1 MAQPGAA
8 PQTDSP
14 RPGLRSVLVPVGAM
28 LGAQMLISLA
38 VLSLGVLMPAV
49 ARDLA
54 IDPKL
59 VGAFTAIIYAVA
71 SAVAL
76 ASAGPISR
84 LGAVRVCQLAM
95 IAAATGL
102 ALNAAA
108 LVIATIAAVALIGVA
123 QGPIN
128 PASAH
133 ILTQRVPRAWF
144 SLVFSVKQTGVPLG
158 FAAAGILL
166 PLLLPAFGWR
176 GASLIA
182 AGLLVTGAI
191 VLELL
196 RARLDASVAPS
207 APSPGIWSSVRHVL
221 GHAEMRVLGWS
232 ALLYVVAQHTFTFFL
247 VTYLYE
253 HCRLSIAEAGFL
265 LFLAQ
270 IGGTAQRL
278 VLGALGDRYP
288 RMMLLGWTGIG
299 IALGAVATGLVSQAT
314 PYWLIGLVVFAY
326 GTVVISWNGVS
337 IAEFAALAPQ
347 GQVAAVAAVQ
357 TALAFSGAVVG
368 PPLFGLIAAVADYRI
383 AFAMVAAFVLPAAIW
398 QIATSSRLRRARA
411 G

>member
-1 MAQPGAA
+1 
-8 PQTDSP
+8 
-14 RPGLRSVLVPVGAM
+14 M
-28 LGAQMLISLA
+28 LGAQMLVSLA

-59 VGAFTAIIYAVA
+59 VGAFTAVIYSVA
-71 SAVAL
+71 SVIAL
-76 ASAGPISR
+76 LSAGPISR

-95 IAAATGL
+95 IAAAAGL
-102 ALNAAA
+102 AINAAA
-108 LVIATIAAVALIGVA
+108 SVIAVIAAVALIGVA

-133 ILTQRVPRAWF
+133 ILSQRVPREWF
-144 SLVFSVKQTGVPLG
+144 GLVFSVKQTGVPLG
-158 FAAAGILL
+158 FAAAGVLL
-166 PLLLPAFGWR
+166 PLLLPILGWR
-176 GASLIA
+176 GATLFA
-182 AGLLVTGAI
+182 ACMLLAGAI
-191 VLELL
+191 VIELL
-196 RARLDASVAPS
+196 RARLDAAVAPS
-207 APSPGIWSSVRHVL
+207 GPSTGIWSSIVHVMRHP
-221 GHAEMRVLGWS
+221 EMRVLGWS

-270 IGGTAQRL
+270 LGGTAQRL
-278 VLGALGDRYP
+278 VLGALGDRFP

-299 IALGAVATGLVSQAT
+299 IAAGAVATGLIAHDT
-314 PYWLIGLVVFAY
+314 PYWLIGAIVLAY

-337 IAEFAALAPQ
+337 IAEFAALAPT

-357 TALAFSGAVVG
+357 TALAFSGAVIG
-368 PPLFGLIAAVADYRI
+368 PPLFGLIAAVADYRT
-383 AFAMVAAFVLPAAIW
+383 AFFLVAALVLVAAVW
-398 QIATSSRLRRARA
+398 QISTSARLRRRR
-411 G
+411 

>member
-1 MAQPGAA
+1 MER
-8 PQTDSP
+8 S
-14 RPGLRSVLVPVGAM
+14 RPTLRTALVPIGAM
-28 LGAQMLISLA
+28 LGAQMLVSLA

-71 SAVAL
+71 TFVAL

-95 IAAATGL
+95 IAGAAGL
-102 ALNAAA
+102 AINAVAS
-108 LVIATIAAVALIGVA
+108 VIAVIAAVVLIGVA

-133 ILTQRVPRAWF
+133 ILSQRVPRDWF

-158 FAAAGILL
+158 FAAAGVLL
-166 PLLLPAFGWR
+166 PLLLPALGWR
-176 GASLIA
+176 GASLFA
-182 AGLLVTGAI
+182 AGMLLAGAVI
-191 VLELL
+191 LELL

-207 APSPGIWSSVRHVL
+207 SPSTGIRASVVHVMRHP
-221 GHAEMRVLGWS
+221 EMRVLGWS

-270 IGGTAQRL
+270 IGGTVQRL
-278 VLGALGDRYP
+278 VLGALGDRFP
-288 RMMLLGWTGIG
+288 RMMLLGWTGVG
-299 IALGAVATGLVSQAT
+299 IAVGAIATGLIASDT
-314 PYWLIGLVVFAY
+314 PYWLIGLIVFAY

-337 IAEFAALAPQ
+337 IAEFAALAPA

-357 TALAFSGAVVG
+357 TALAFSGAVIG
-368 PPLFGLIAAVADYRI
+368 PPLFGLIAALADYRT
-383 AFAMVAAFVLPAAIW
+383 AFLLVAALVLAAAVW
-398 QIATSSRLRRARA
+398 QISTSARLRRARGA
-411 G
+411 

>member
-1 MAQPGAA
+1 MDNPH
-8 PQTDSP
+8 
-14 RPGLRSVLVPVGAM
+14 PGLKSALVPVAAM
-28 LGAQMLISLA
+28 LGAQVLISLA
-38 VLSLGVLMPAV
+38 VLSLAVLMPAV
-49 ARDLA
+49 ARDLEIA
-54 IDPKL
+54 PKL
-59 VGAFTAIIYAVA
+59 VGAFTALIYVVA

-76 ASAGPISR
+76 GSATWISR

-95 IAAATGL
+95 IAAASGL

-108 LVIATIAAVALIGVA
+108 TVVATLAAVALIGMA

-158 FAAAGILL
+158 FAAAGVLL
-166 PLLLPAFGWR
+166 PLLLPAIGWR
-176 GASLIA
+176 GASLFA
-182 AGLLVTGAI
+182 AAMLVAGAVI
-191 VLELL
+191 LEGL

-207 APSPGIWSSVRHVL
+207 GPSSGIWSSVRYVL
-221 GHAEMRVLGWS
+221 GHPEMRVLGWS

-253 HCRLSIAEAGFL
+253 HCRLSIAEGGFL

-270 IGGTAQRL
+270 IGGTGQRL
-278 VLGALGDRYP
+278 VLGALGDRLP

-299 IALGAVATGLVSQAT
+299 IAIGSLATGLISPDM
-314 PYWLIGLVVFAY
+314 PYWLIGLIVFAY
-326 GTVVISWNGVS
+326 GTIVISWNGVS
-337 IAEFAALAPQ
+337 IAEFAHLAPP
-347 GQVAAVAAVQ
+347 GQVAPVAAVQ

-368 PPLFGLIAAVADYRI
+368 PPLFGLIAALVNYRS
-383 AFAMVAAFVLPAAIW
+383 AFILVAACVLAAAIW
-398 QIATSSRLRRARA
+398 QIATARRLRTALSGR
-411 G
+411 

>member
-1 MAQPGAA
+1 M
-8 PQTDSP
+8 DSS
-14 RPGLRSVLVPVGAM
+14 RPTLRTALVPIGAM
-28 LGAQMLISLA
+28 LGAQMLVSLA

-49 ARDLA
+49 AHDLA

-71 SAVAL
+71 SFIAL

-95 IAAATGL
+95 LAAAAGL
-102 ALNAAA
+102 AINAVASVFA
-108 LVIATIAAVALIGVA
+108 VILAVALIGVA

-133 ILTQRVPRAWF
+133 ILSQRVPRDWF

-158 FAAAGILL
+158 FAAAGVLL
-166 PLLLPAFGWR
+166 PMLLPTLGWR
-176 GASLIA
+176 GASLFA
-182 AGLLVTGAI
+182 AGMLLAGAI

-196 RARLDASVAPS
+196 RMKLDASVAPS
-207 APSPGIWSSVRHVL
+207 GPSAGIWPSITHVMRHP
-221 GHAEMRVLGWS
+221 EMRVLGWS

-247 VTYLYE
+247 VTYLFE

-270 IGGTAQRL
+270 IGGTVQRL
-278 VLGALGDRYP
+278 VLGALGDRFP

-299 IALGAVATGLVSQAT
+299 IALGAIATGLIAPGT
-314 PYWLIGLVVFAY
+314 PYWLIGLIVFAY

-337 IAEFAALAPQ
+337 IAEFAALAPA

-357 TALAFSGAVVG
+357 TALAFSGAVIG
-368 PPLFGLIAAVADYRI
+368 PPLFGLIAAVADYRT
-383 AFAMVAAFVLPAAIW
+383 AFLLVAAFVLAAAIW
-398 QIATSSRLRRARA
+398 QISTSARLRRMR
-411 G
+411 GT

>member
-1 MAQPGAA
+1 M
-8 PQTDSP
+8 DSS
-14 RPGLRSVLVPVGAM
+14 RPTLRTALVPIGAM
-28 LGAQMLISLA
+28 LGAQMLVSLA

-71 SAVAL
+71 SFVAL

-95 IAAATGL
+95 IAAAAGL
-102 ALNAAA
+102 AINAAA
-108 LVIATIAAVALIGVA
+108 SVFAVIIAVALIGVA

-133 ILTQRVPRAWF
+133 VLSQRVPRDWF

-158 FAAAGILL
+158 FAAAGVLL
-166 PLLLPAFGWR
+166 PLLLPTLGWR
-176 GASLIA
+176 GASLFA
-182 AGLLVTGAI
+182 AGMLLVGAV

-207 APSPGIWSSVRHVL
+207 GPSTGIWSSIVHVMRHP
-221 GHAEMRVLGWS
+221 EMRVLGWS

-278 VLGALGDRYP
+278 VLGALGDRFP

-299 IALGAVATGLVSQAT
+299 IALGAIATGLIAPGT
-314 PYWLIGLVVFAY
+314 PYWLIGLIVFAY

-337 IAEFAALAPQ
+337 IAEFAALAPA

-357 TALAFSGAVVG
+357 TALAFSGAVIG
-368 PPLFGLIAAVADYRI
+368 PPLFGLIAAVADYRT
-383 AFAMVAAFVLPAAIW
+383 AFFLVAALVLAAAIW
-398 QIATSSRLRRARA
+398 QISTSARLRRA
-411 G
+411 

>member
-1 MAQPGAA
+1 M
-8 PQTDSP
+8 DSP
-14 RPGLRSVLVPVGAM
+14 RLDLRSALVPIAAM
-28 LGAQMLISLA
+28 LGSQVLISLA
-38 VLSLGVLMPAV
+38 VLSLSVLMPAV
-49 ARDLA
+49 ARDLGIA
-54 IDPKL
+54 PKL
-59 VGAFTAIIYAVA
+59 VGIFTAIIYVVA

-76 ASAGPISR
+76 GSAKWISR
-84 LGAVRVCQLAM
+84 LGAVRVCQIAM
-95 IAAATGL
+95 IAAAAGL

-108 LVIATIAAVALIGVA
+108 TVLATVVAVALIGMA

-166 PLLLPAFGWR
+166 PLLLPVIGWR
-176 GASLIA
+176 GASLVA
-182 AGLLVTGAI
+182 AGMLVAGAV

-207 APSPGIWSSVRHVL
+207 GPSSGIWSSVRYVL
-221 GHAEMRVLGWS
+221 AHPQMRVLGWS

-278 VLGALGDRYP
+278 VLGALGDRFP
-288 RMMLLGWTGIG
+288 RMMLLGWTGVG
-299 IALGAVATGLVSQAT
+299 IAIGSIATGLITSDT
-314 PYWLIGLVVFAY
+314 PYWLIGLIVFAY

-337 IAEFAALAPQ
+337 IAEFAHLAPP
-347 GQVAAVAAVQ
+347 GQVAPVAAVQ
-357 TALAFSGAVVG
+357 TALAFSGAVIG
-368 PPLFGLIAAVADYRI
+368 PPLFGLIAALASYRTS
-383 AFAMVAAFVLPAAIW
+383 FFLVAACVLIAAVW
-398 QIATSSRLRRARA
+398 QIATARRLRAALSGR
-411 G
+411 

>member
-1 MAQPGAA
+1 M
-8 PQTDSP
+8 DSS
-14 RPGLRSVLVPVGAM
+14 RPTLRTALVPIGAM
-28 LGAQMLISLA
+28 LGAQMLVSLA

-71 SAVAL
+71 SFIAL

-95 IAAATGL
+95 LAAAAGL
-102 ALNAAA
+102 AMNAVASVFA
-108 LVIATIAAVALIGVA
+108 VIVAVALIGVA

-133 ILTQRVPRAWF
+133 ILSQRVPRGWF

-158 FAAAGILL
+158 FAAAGVLL
-166 PLLLPAFGWR
+166 PMLLPTLGWR
-176 GASLIA
+176 GASLFA
-182 AGLLVTGAI
+182 AGMLLAGAI

-196 RARLDASVAPS
+196 RPKLDASVAPS
-207 APSPGIWSSVRHVL
+207 GPSAGIWSSISHVMRHP
-221 GHAEMRVLGWS
+221 EMRVLGWS

-270 IGGTAQRL
+270 IGGTVQRL
-278 VLGALGDRYP
+278 VLGALGDRFP

-299 IALGAVATGLVSQAT
+299 IALGAIAMGLIAPGT
-314 PYWLIGLVVFAY
+314 PYWLIGLIVFAY

-337 IAEFAALAPQ
+337 IAEFAALAPA

-357 TALAFSGAVVG
+357 TALAFSGAVIG
-368 PPLFGLIAAVADYRI
+368 PPLFGLIAAVADYRT
-383 AFAMVAAFVLPAAIW
+383 AFLLVAAFVLAAAIW
-398 QIATSSRLRRARA
+398 QISTSARLRRMR
-411 G
+411 GT

>member
-1 MAQPGAA
+1 MLGSQ
-8 PQTDSP
+8 
-14 RPGLRSVLVPVGAM
+14 VLV
-28 LGAQMLISLA
+28 SLA
-38 VLSLGVLMPAV
+38 VLSLSVLMPAV
-49 ARDLA
+49 TRDLDIA
-54 IDPKL
+54 PKL
-59 VGAFTAIIYAVA
+59 VGVFTAVIYVVA

-76 ASAGPISR
+76 GSAVWISR
-84 LGAVRVCQLAM
+84 LGAVRVCQIAM
-95 IAAATGL
+95 IAAAAGL

-108 LVIATIAAVALIGVA
+108 SVVATVVAVALIGMA

-133 ILTQRVPRAWF
+133 ILTHRVPRAWF

-166 PLLLPAFGWR
+166 PLLLPVIGWR
-176 GASLIA
+176 VASLVA
-182 AGLLVTGAI
+182 AGLLVAGAV
-191 VLELL
+191 VLEFL
-196 RARLDASVAPS
+196 RARLDALLVPS
-207 APSPGIWSSVRHVL
+207 GQSSGIWSPVRYALAHPQ
-221 GHAEMRVLGWS
+221 MRVLGWS

-278 VLGALGDRYP
+278 VLGALGDRFP

-299 IALGAVATGLVSQAT
+299 IAIGSIATGLITSDT
-314 PYWLIGLVVFAY
+314 PYWLIGLIVFAY

-337 IAEFAALAPQ
+337 IAEFAHLAPP
-347 GQVAAVAAVQ
+347 GQVAPVAAVQ
-357 TALAFSGAVVG
+357 TALAFSGAVIG
-368 PPLFGLIAAVADYRI
+368 PPLFGLIAAVAGYRTS
-383 AFAMVAAFVLPAAIW
+383 FFLVAACVLAAAIW
-398 QIATSSRLRRARA
+398 QIATARRLRTTLSGR
-411 G
+411 

>member
-1 MAQPGAA
+1 M
-8 PQTDSP
+8 DSS
-14 RPGLRSVLVPVGAM
+14 RPTLRTALVPIGAM
-28 LGAQMLISLA
+28 LGAQMLVSLA

-71 SAVAL
+71 SFIAL

-95 IAAATGL
+95 LAAAAGL
-102 ALNAAA
+102 AMNAVASVFA
-108 LVIATIAAVALIGVA
+108 VILAVALIGVA

-133 ILTQRVPRAWF
+133 ILSQRVPRGWF

-158 FAAAGILL
+158 FAAAGVLL
-166 PLLLPAFGWR
+166 PMLLPTLGWR
-176 GASLIA
+176 GASLFA
-182 AGLLVTGAI
+182 AGMLLAGAI

-196 RARLDASVAPS
+196 RPKLDASVAPS
-207 APSPGIWSSVRHVL
+207 GPSAGIWSSISHVMRHP
-221 GHAEMRVLGWS
+221 EMRVLGWS

-270 IGGTAQRL
+270 IGGTVQRL
-278 VLGALGDRYP
+278 VLGALGDRFP

-299 IALGAVATGLVSQAT
+299 IALGAIAMGLIAPGT
-314 PYWLIGLVVFAY
+314 PYWLIGLIVFAY

-337 IAEFAALAPQ
+337 IAEFAALAPA

-357 TALAFSGAVVG
+357 TALAFSGAVIG
-368 PPLFGLIAAVADYRI
+368 PPLFGLIAAVADYRT
-383 AFAMVAAFVLPAAIW
+383 AFLLVAAFVLAAAIW
-398 QIATSSRLRRARA
+398 QISTSARLRRMR
-411 G
+411 GT

>member
-1 MAQPGAA
+1 M
-8 PQTDSP
+8 DSP
-14 RPGLRSVLVPVGAM
+14 RQDLRSALVPIAAM
-28 LGAQMLISLA
+28 LGSQVLISLA
-38 VLSLGVLMPAV
+38 VLSLSVLMPAV
-49 ARDLA
+49 ARDLGIA
-54 IDPKL
+54 PKL
-59 VGAFTAIIYAVA
+59 VGIFTAIIYVVA

-76 ASAGPISR
+76 GSAKWISR
-84 LGAVRVCQLAM
+84 LGAVRVCQIAM
-95 IAAATGL
+95 IAAAAGL

-108 LVIATIAAVALIGVA
+108 TVLATVVAVALIGMA

-166 PLLLPAFGWR
+166 PLLLPVIGWR
-176 GASLIA
+176 GASLVA
-182 AGLLVTGAI
+182 AGMLVAGAV

-207 APSPGIWSSVRHVL
+207 GPSSGIWSSVRYVL
-221 GHAEMRVLGWS
+221 AHPQMRVLGWS

-278 VLGALGDRYP
+278 VLGALGDRFP
-288 RMMLLGWTGIG
+288 RMMLLGWTGVG
-299 IALGAVATGLVSQAT
+299 IAIGSIATGLITSDT
-314 PYWLIGLVVFAY
+314 PYWLIGLIVFAY

-337 IAEFAALAPQ
+337 IAEFAHLAPP
-347 GQVAAVAAVQ
+347 GQVAPVAAVQ
-357 TALAFSGAVVG
+357 TALAFSGAVIG
-368 PPLFGLIAAVADYRI
+368 PPLFGLIAALASYRTS
-383 AFAMVAAFVLPAAIW
+383 FFLVAACVLTAAVW
-398 QIATSSRLRRARA
+398 QIATARRLRAALSGR
-411 G
+411 

>member
-1 MAQPGAA
+1 M
-8 PQTDSP
+8 DSP
-14 RPGLRSVLVPVGAM
+14 RQDLRSALVPVAAM
-28 LGAQMLISLA
+28 LGSQVLISLA
-38 VLSLGVLMPAV
+38 VLSLSVLMPAV
-49 ARDLA
+49 ARDLDIA
-54 IDPKL
+54 PKL
-59 VGAFTAIIYAVA
+59 VGVFTAVIYVVA

-76 ASAGPISR
+76 GSAVWISR
-84 LGAVRVCQLAM
+84 LGAVRVCQIAM
-95 IAAATGL
+95 IAAAAGL

-108 LVIATIAAVALIGVA
+108 SVAATVVAVALIGMA

-166 PLLLPAFGWR
+166 PLLLPVIGWR
-176 GASLIA
+176 GASLVA
-182 AGLLVTGAI
+182 AGVLAAGAI

-207 APSPGIWSSVRHVL
+207 GPSSGIWSSVRYVL
-221 GHAEMRVLGWS
+221 AHAQMRVLGWS

-278 VLGALGDRYP
+278 VLGALGDRFP
-288 RMMLLGWTGIG
+288 RMMLLGWTGVG
-299 IALGAVATGLVSQAT
+299 IAIGAVATGLITSDT
-314 PYWLIGLVVFAY
+314 PYWLIGLIVFAY

-337 IAEFAALAPQ
+337 IAEFAHLAPP
-347 GQVAAVAAVQ
+347 GQVAPVAAVQ
-357 TALAFSGAVVG
+357 TALAFSGAVIG
-368 PPLFGLIAAVADYRI
+368 PPLFGLIAALADYRTS
-383 AFAMVAAFVLPAAIW
+383 FFLVAACVLAAAIW
-398 QIATSSRLRRARA
+398 QIATARRLRTTLSGR
-411 G
+411 

>member
-1 MAQPGAA
+1 M
-8 PQTDSP
+8 DSP
-14 RPGLRSVLVPVGAM
+14 RQDLRSALVPISAM
-28 LGAQMLISLA
+28 LGSQVLISLA
-38 VLSLGVLMPAV
+38 VLSLSVLMPAV
-49 ARDLA
+49 ARDLD
-54 IDPKL
+54 IPPKL
-59 VGAFTAIIYAVA
+59 VGVFTAIIYVVA

-76 ASAGPISR
+76 GSAAWISR
-84 LGAVRVCQLAM
+84 LGAVRVCQIAM

-108 LVIATIAAVALIGVA
+108 SVIATVVAVALIGMA

-166 PLLLPAFGWR
+166 PLLLPVIGWR
-176 GASLIA
+176 GASLAA
-182 AGLLVTGAI
+182 AGMLVAGAV

-207 APSPGIWSSVRHVL
+207 GPSSGIWSSVRYVL
-221 GHAEMRVLGWS
+221 AHPQMRVLGWS

-278 VLGALGDRYP
+278 VLGALGDRFP
-288 RMMLLGWTGIG
+288 RMMLLGWTGVG
-299 IALGAVATGLVSQAT
+299 IAVGAVATGLITSDT
-314 PYWLIGLVVFAY
+314 PYWLIGLIVFAY

-337 IAEFAALAPQ
+337 IAEFAHLAPP
-347 GQVAAVAAVQ
+347 GQVAPVAAVQ

-368 PPLFGLIAAVADYRI
+368 PPLFGLIAALAGYRSSFFLVAI
-383 AFAMVAAFVLPAAIW
+383 CVLLAAVW
-398 QIATSSRLRRARA
+398 QIAMARRLRLALSNR
-411 G
+411 

>member
-1 MAQPGAA
+1 MQPGAA
-8 PQTDSP
+8 PTTEGP
-14 RPGLRSVLVPVGAM
+14 RPGLRPALVPIGAM
-28 LGAQMLISLA
+28 LGTQVLISLA
-38 VLSLGVLMPAV
+38 VLSLSVLMPAV
-49 ARDLA
+49 ARDLGIA
-54 IDPKL
+54 PKL
-59 VGAFTAIIYAVA
+59 VGAFTAVTYAIA
-71 SAVAL
+71 SGVAL
-76 ASAGPISR
+76 WSAGPISR
-84 LGAVRVCQLAM
+84 LGAVRVCQFAM
-95 IAAATGL
+95 LAAAIGL
-102 ALNAAA
+102 ALNATAYVAA
-108 LVIATIAAVALIGVA
+108 TVVAVAFIGFA

-133 ILTQRVPRAWF
+133 ILSQRVPRAWF

-158 FAAAGILL
+158 FAAAGIFL
-166 PLLLPAFGWR
+166 PLLLPALGWR
-176 GASLIA
+176 GASLCA
-182 AGLLVTGAI
+182 AALMLAGAG

-207 APSPGIWSSVRHVL
+207 APSDGIWSSIVHVMRHP
-221 GHAEMRVLGWS
+221 EMRVLGWS

-270 IGGTAQRL
+270 IGGTVQRL
-278 VLGALGDRYP
+278 ILGALGDRLP

-299 IALGAVATGLVSQAT
+299 ITLGAIATSLISAET

-337 IAEFAALAPQ
+337 IAEFAALAPP

-357 TALAFSGAVVG
+357 TALAFSGAVIG
-368 PPLFGLIAAVADYRI
+368 PPLFGLIAAVADYRS
-383 AFAMVAAFVLPAAIW
+383 AFLLVAACVFAAAVW
-398 QIATSSRLRRARA
+398 QIVTSARLRRPRPS
-411 G
+411 

>member
-1 MAQPGAA
+1 M
-8 PQTDSP
+8 DSS
-14 RPGLRSVLVPVGAM
+14 RPTLRTALVPIGAM
-28 LGAQMLISLA
+28 LGAQMLVSLA

-71 SAVAL
+71 SFVAL

-95 IAAATGL
+95 LAAAAGL
-102 ALNAAA
+102 AINAAA
-108 LVIATIAAVALIGVA
+108 SVIAVIIAVALIGVA

-133 ILTQRVPRAWF
+133 ILSQRVPRDWF

-158 FAAAGILL
+158 FATAGVLL
-166 PLLLPAFGWR
+166 PLLLPTLGWR
-176 GASLIA
+176 GASLFA
-182 AGLLVTGAI
+182 AGMLLVGAV

-207 APSPGIWSSVRHVL
+207 GPSTGIWSSIVHVMRHP
-221 GHAEMRVLGWS
+221 EMRVLGWS

-270 IGGTAQRL
+270 IGGTVQRL
-278 VLGALGDRYP
+278 ILGALGDRFP

-299 IALGAVATGLVSQAT
+299 IALGSIATGLITPGT

-337 IAEFAALAPQ
+337 IAEFAALAPA

-357 TALAFSGAVVG
+357 TALAFSGAVIG
-368 PPLFGLIAAVADYRI
+368 PPLFGLIAAVADYRT
-383 AFAMVAAFVLPAAIW
+383 AFFLVAALVLVAAIW
-398 QIATSSRLRRARA
+398 QISTSARLRRA
-411 G
+411 

>member
-1 MAQPGAA
+1 M
-8 PQTDSP
+8 DSP
-14 RPGLRSVLVPVGAM
+14 RLDLRSALVPIAAM
-28 LGAQMLISLA
+28 LGSQVLISLA
-38 VLSLGVLMPAV
+38 VLSLSVLMPAV
-49 ARDLA
+49 ARDLGIA
-54 IDPKL
+54 PKL
-59 VGAFTAIIYAVA
+59 VGIFTAIIYVVA

-76 ASAGPISR
+76 GSAKWISR
-84 LGAVRVCQLAM
+84 LGAVRVCQIAM
-95 IAAATGL
+95 IAAAAGL

-108 LVIATIAAVALIGVA
+108 TVLATVVAVALIGMA

-166 PLLLPAFGWR
+166 PLLLPVIGWR
-176 GASLIA
+176 GASLVA
-182 AGLLVTGAI
+182 AGMLVAGAV

-207 APSPGIWSSVRHVL
+207 GPSSGIWSSVRYVL
-221 GHAEMRVLGWS
+221 AHPQMRVLGWS

-278 VLGALGDRYP
+278 VLGALGDRFP
-288 RMMLLGWTGIG
+288 RMMLLGWTGVG
-299 IALGAVATGLVSQAT
+299 IAIGSIATGLITSDT
-314 PYWLIGLVVFAY
+314 PYWLIGLIVFAY

-337 IAEFAALAPQ
+337 IAEFAHLAPP
-347 GQVAAVAAVQ
+347 GQVAPVAAVQ
-357 TALAFSGAVVG
+357 TALAFSGAVIG
-368 PPLFGLIAAVADYRI
+368 PPLFGLIAALASYRTS
-383 AFAMVAAFVLPAAIW
+383 FFLVAACVLTAAVW
-398 QIATSSRLRRARA
+398 QIATARRLRAALSGR
-411 G
+411 

>member
-1 MAQPGAA
+1 MN
-8 PQTDSP
+8 SS
-14 RPGLRSVLVPVGAM
+14 RPTLRTALVPIGAM
-28 LGAQMLISLA
+28 LGAQMLVSLA

-49 ARDLA
+49 ARDLG

-71 SAVAL
+71 SFVAL

-95 IAAATGL
+95 VAAAAGL
-102 ALNAAA
+102 AINAAA
-108 LVIATIAAVALIGVA
+108 SVIAVVVAVALIGVA

-133 ILTQRVPRAWF
+133 ILSQRVPRDWF

-158 FAAAGILL
+158 FAAAGVLL
-166 PLLLPAFGWR
+166 PLLLPTLGWR
-176 GASLIA
+176 GASLFA
-182 AGLLVTGAI
+182 AGMLLVGAV

-207 APSPGIWSSVRHVL
+207 GPSAGIWSSIIHVMRHP
-221 GHAEMRVLGWS
+221 EMRVLGWS

-278 VLGALGDRYP
+278 VLGALGDRFP

-299 IALGAVATGLVSQAT
+299 IAVGAIATGLITPST
-314 PYWLIGLVVFAY
+314 PYWLIGLIVFAY

-337 IAEFAALAPQ
+337 IAEFAALAPA
-347 GQVAAVAAVQ
+347 GQVAAIAAVQ
-357 TALAFSGAVVG
+357 TALAFSGAVIG
-368 PPLFGLIAAVADYRI
+368 PPLFGLIAAVADYRT
-383 AFAMVAAFVLPAAIW
+383 AFFLVAALVLVAAAW
-398 QIATSSRLRRARA
+398 QISTSARLRRV
-411 G
+411 

>member
-1 MAQPGAA
+1 MPI
-8 PQTDSP
+8 
-14 RPGLRSVLVPVGAM
+14 GAM
-28 LGAQMLISLA
+28 LGTQMLVSLA
-38 VLSLGVLMPAV
+38 VLSLSVLMPVV

-59 VGAFTAIIYAVA
+59 VGAFTAITYAVA
-71 SAVAL
+71 SVVAL
-76 ASAGPISR
+76 ASAAPISR

-95 IAAATGL
+95 IAGAAGL

-108 LVIATIAAVALIGVA
+108 GVMATIVAVVLIGLA
-123 QGPIN
+123 QGPTN
-128 PASAH
+128 PASVH

-158 FAAAGILL
+158 FATAGVLL
-166 PLLLPAFGWR
+166 PLLLPALGWR
-176 GASLIA
+176 GASLFA
-182 AGLLVTGAI
+182 AAMLLAGAG

-196 RARLDASVAPS
+196 RARLDAVAAPS
-207 APSPGIWSSVRHVL
+207 GPSPGIWASVRYVL

-232 ALLYVVAQHTFTFFL
+232 ALTYVVAQHTFTFFL

-253 HCRLSIAEAGFL
+253 HCRLTIGEGGLL

-270 IGGTAQRL
+270 IGGTVQRL
-278 VLGALGDRYP
+278 ILGALGDRWP
-288 RMMLLGWTGIG
+288 RMMLLGWTGVG
-299 IALGAVATGLVSQAT
+299 IAAGAVATGLIAQRT

-337 IAEFAALAPQ
+337 IAEFAHLAPP
-347 GQVAAVAAVQ
+347 GQAAAVAAVQ

-368 PPLFGLIAAVADYRI
+368 PPLFGLVAALADYRT
-383 AFAMVAAFVLPAAIW
+383 AFLLVAGLVLASAIW
-398 QIATSSRLRRARA
+398 QIATSSRLRHAR
-411 G
+411 

>member
-1 MAQPGAA
+1 M
-8 PQTDSP
+8 DSP
-14 RPGLRSVLVPVGAM
+14 RQDLRSALVPIAAM
-28 LGAQMLISLA
+28 LGSQVLISLA
-38 VLSLGVLMPAV
+38 VLSLSVLMPAV
-49 ARDLA
+49 ARDLDIA
-54 IDPKL
+54 PKL
-59 VGAFTAIIYAVA
+59 VGVFTAVIYVVA

-76 ASAGPISR
+76 GSAVWISR
-84 LGAVRVCQLAM
+84 LGAVRVCQIAM
-95 IAAATGL
+95 IAAAAGL

-108 LVIATIAAVALIGVA
+108 SVVATVVAVALIGMA

-166 PLLLPAFGWR
+166 PLLLPVIGWR
-176 GASLIA
+176 GASLVA
-182 AGLLVTGAI
+182 AGVLAVGAI

-207 APSPGIWSSVRHVL
+207 GPSSGIWSSVRYVL
-221 GHAEMRVLGWS
+221 AHPQMCVLGWS

-253 HCRLSIAEAGFL
+253 HCRLSIAEAGLL

-278 VLGALGDRYP
+278 VLGALGDRFP
-288 RMMLLGWTGIG
+288 RMMLLGWTGVG
-299 IALGAVATGLVSQAT
+299 IAIGAVATGLITSDT
-314 PYWLIGLVVFAY
+314 PYWLIGLIVFAY

-337 IAEFAALAPQ
+337 IAEFAHLAPP
-347 GQVAAVAAVQ
+347 GQVAPVAAVQ
-357 TALAFSGAVVG
+357 TSLAFSGAVVG
-368 PPLFGLIAAVADYRI
+368 PPLFGLIAALADYRT
-383 AFAMVAAFVLPAAIW
+383 AFFLVAACVLAAAIW
-398 QIATSSRLRRARA
+398 QIATAKRLRKALSGR
-411 G
+411 

>member
-1 MAQPGAA
+1 
-8 PQTDSP
+8 
-14 RPGLRSVLVPVGAM
+14 M
-28 LGAQMLISLA
+28 LGAQMLVSLA

-71 SAVAL
+71 SFIAL

-95 IAAATGL
+95 LAAAAGL
-102 ALNAAA
+102 AMNAVASVFA
-108 LVIATIAAVALIGVA
+108 VILAVALIGVA

-133 ILTQRVPRAWF
+133 ILSQRVPRGWF

-158 FAAAGILL
+158 FAAAGVLL
-166 PLLLPAFGWR
+166 PMLLPTLGWR
-176 GASLIA
+176 GASLFA
-182 AGLLVTGAI
+182 AGMLLAGAI

-196 RARLDASVAPS
+196 RPKLDASVAPS
-207 APSPGIWSSVRHVL
+207 GPSAGIWSSISHVMRHP
-221 GHAEMRVLGWS
+221 EMRVLGWS

-270 IGGTAQRL
+270 IGGTVQRL
-278 VLGALGDRYP
+278 VLGALGDRFP

-299 IALGAVATGLVSQAT
+299 IALGAIATGLIAPGT
-314 PYWLIGLVVFAY
+314 PYWLIGLIVFAY

-337 IAEFAALAPQ
+337 IAEFAALAPA

-368 PPLFGLIAAVADYRI
+368 PPLFGLLATVVDYRS
-383 AFAMVAAFVLPAAIW
+383 AFFAVAAFVFASAIW
-398 QIATSSRLRRARA
+398 QISTSARLRRIR
-411 G
+411 GT